1 VEPLPSEF
9 VAFAHRLADAAGEIQ
24 RRWFRKR
31 LDVEAKV
38 DTSPVTIADRE
49 AEAIMRELIERCYP
63 DHGILGE
70 EHGRARL
77 DAEWVWVLDPI
88 DGTKSF
94 VCGRPLFAT
103 LIGLLHEG
111 RPVLGVIEQAVLG
124 ERWIGARGHAT
135 SWNGRPCRTRAR
147 AELGEAMLGCTS
159 PQMFARA
166 EERAAFERVL
176 GRVRQAIWGGDAY
189 GVGLVALGTL
199 DLVIEAALEPYDVL
213 PLVPV
218 IEGAGGRVTDWEGRS
233 PDLSSGQRMIVAGD
247 PRIHAQA
254 RVLLAGS

>member
-31 LDVEAKV
+31 LDVEAKA
-38 DTSPVTIADRE
+38 DSSPVTIADRE
-49 AEAIMRELIERCYP
+49 AEAIMRELVERCYP

-111 RPVLGVIEQAVLG
+111 RPVLGVVEQAVLG

-159 PQMFARA
+159 PQMFARPG
-166 EERAAFERVL
+166 ERAAFERVL
-176 GRVRQAIWGGDAY
+176 GRVRQAIWGGDGY
-189 GVGLVALGTL
+189 GAALVALGTL

-247 PRIHAQA
+247 PRVHAQA
-254 RVLLAGS
+254 RALLAGS

>member
-1 VEPLPSEF
+1 MEPLPSEF

-31 LDVEAKV
+31 LDVEAKA
-38 DTSPVTIADRE
+38 DSSPVTIADRE
-49 AEAIMRELIERCYP
+49 AEAIMRELVERCYP

-111 RPVLGVIEQAVLG
+111 RPVLGVVEQAVLG

-159 PQMFARA
+159 PQMFARPG
-166 EERAAFERVL
+166 ERAAFERVL
-176 GRVRQAIWGGDAY
+176 GRVRQAIWGGDGY
-189 GVGLVALGTL
+189 GAALVALGTL

-247 PRIHAQA
+247 PRVHAQA
-254 RVLLAGS
+254 RALLAGG